1 MGPRIIVGF
10 AAETGSAEKTPLEL
24 GREKMQRKGADFL
37 AVNTVGVNL
46 GFGTD
51 ENTITLLSALTD
63 EEPVLI
69 GSKKDVSVRLLEY
82 VSGFFGPDCS

>member
-1 MGPRIIVGF
+1 M
-10 AAETGSAEKTPLEL
+10 
-24 GREKMQRKGADFL
+24 
-37 AVNTVGVNL
+37 NTVGVNL

-82 VSGFFGPDCS
+82 VRGFFGPDCS